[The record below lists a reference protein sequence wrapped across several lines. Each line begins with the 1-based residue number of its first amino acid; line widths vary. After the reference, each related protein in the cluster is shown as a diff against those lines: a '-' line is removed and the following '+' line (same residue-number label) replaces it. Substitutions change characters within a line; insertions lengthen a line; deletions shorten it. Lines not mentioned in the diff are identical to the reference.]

1 LKLELPHYTP
11 FLYHSNYGIGGSTFK
26 TLFEY
31 LNRYNIKSCGIVDD
45 TFFGLSE
52 FIKYANDYNIKPIIG
67 ARIPLAPPPLPHLSL
82 RGSHREPKQ
91 SQEITTPATKLG
103 GLVMTKRNCHYE
115 ERAPFA
121 PPPNVVAPFMV
132 HHYLYLFAKNQQ
144 GYENL
149 CQILTAYAFE
159 DIDINL
165 IKKHSG
171 GLILLSNSTRLLKEV
186 SPVFDNKYY
195 LLLPYHTTLKQEFPC
210 IAANEILYVTKDEK
224 LLYKLMCKI
233 KDCKYEYQRG
243 SPHHLLTNGEFN
255 KVFADYQQ
263 AMKNN
268 RILAESCNFIPE
280 NRGWIFPRSKQNLY
294 EIIKPITKNNRLT
307 NVEKKR
313 IQYEHKIIGDMGFE
327 PYFCLVYHLKK
338 FALSKGI
345 GMNIRGSAASS
356 FILYILGL
364 SIVNPLKYNLPFER
378 FLNPQRS
385 EPPDIDVDV
394 EFNQRERLIREIYQA
409 FGKNHVAHISVINR
423 FQYKARFRD
432 TARAFGISPQELK
445 NIRSHSNEKLIKNI
459 YQIAEQINDYPHYF
473 SCHPSGIVITPYPV
487 VKYIPLY
494 PSPAGQ
500 ITHFDKDGIGMVG
513 LVKIDI
519 LGVRGFPQLYLSR
532 ENIDFND
539 QNVYKFIGAGKTL
552 GCFQIES
559 PLVRQFLQKIQPTT
573 LMGIAN
579 AIAVIRPGPA
589 RGGMRE
595 KFLKRLKHEEKVEYP
610 HPKLRK
616 ALEQTLGI
624 PIYQEQIL
632 QIAHDFADF
641 SLSDGDMLR
650 RAMTKE
656 RNSSRMKALEQLFF
670 TKATK
675 IGYSQKEIETVWER
689 IRAFSSFGF
698 NKAHSTTYATLAY
711 LSAYQKFYNPLEFF
725 CRLINNQ
732 GGYYPTYGYINE
744 ARRWGIKIIA
754 PDVNKSDIG
763 FSVINKT
770 NNTVRACLA
779 KGLDVLEKREELSRE
794 TKSRTCL
801 ITGLSEIK
809 NLSFS
814 TIERIIKLRPFKN
827 GQDFFYR
834 VRPSIDQGV
843 SLIKSGGL
851 DTFGQTWPELYFI
864 LLISRISKKTTY
876 GLHEKIPQFRDFHS
890 ATKLCDQLHA
900 IGFLP
905 NHHILEIFCPK
916 RKNRIND
923 LVTGK
928 KNTVTGTPI
937 TWRTVLTKNKK
948 PMSFVTIDDET
959 GILEVVIFPNKYK
972 PHSTGPIMEIQGTIK
987 DDSLIAENYNNLFIP

>member
-1 LKLELPHYTP
+1 
-11 FLYHSNYGIGGSTFK
+11 
-26 TLFEY
+26 
-31 LNRYNIKSCGIVDD
+31 
-45 TFFGLSE
+45 
-52 FIKYANDYNIKPIIG
+52 
-67 ARIPLAPPPLPHLSL
+67 
-82 RGSHREPKQ
+82 
-91 SQEITTPATKLG
+91 
-103 GLVMTKRNCHYE
+103 M
-115 ERAPFA
+115 
-121 PPPNVVAPFMV
+121 
-132 HHYLYLFAKNQQ
+132 
-144 GYENL
+144 
-149 CQILTAYAFE
+149 
-159 DIDINL
+159 
-165 IKKHSG
+165 
-171 GLILLSNSTRLLKEV
+171 
-186 SPVFDNKYY
+186 
-195 LLLPYHTTLKQEFPC
+195 
-210 IAANEILYVTKDEK
+210 
-224 LLYKLMCKI
+224 
-233 KDCKYEYQRG
+233 
-243 SPHHLLTNGEFN
+243 
-255 KVFADYQQ
+255 
-263 AMKNN
+263 
-268 RILAESCNFIPE
+268 
-280 NRGWIFPRSKQNLY
+280 
-294 EIIKPITKNNRLT
+294 
-307 NVEKKR
+307 
-313 IQYEHKIIGDMGFE
+313 
-327 PYFCLVYHLKK
+327 VYHLKE

-345 GMNIRGSAASS
+345 GMNVRGSAAAS

-394 EFNQRERLIREIYQA
+394 EFKQRERLIQEIYQE
-409 FGKNHVAHISVINR
+409 FGKEYVAHISVINR

-432 TARAFGISPQELK
+432 TARAFGISPQELS
-445 NIRSHSNEKLIKNI
+445 NIRNHLGEKLIENI
-459 YQIAEQINDYPHYF
+459 YRIAEQIDDYPHYF

-487 VKYIPLY
+487 VKYIPLS
-494 PSPAGQ
+494 PNPAGQ
-500 ITHFDKDGIGMVG
+500 ITQFDKDGIGMAG

-519 LGVRGFPQLYLSR
+519 LGVRGFPQLYLSK

-559 PLVRQFLQKIQPTT
+559 PLVKQFLQKIQPTT

-595 KFLKRLKHEEKVEYP
+595 KFLKRLKHEQKIEYP
-610 HPKLRK
+610 HPKLK
-616 ALEQTLGI
+616 QALEQTLGI

-641 SLSDGDMLR
+641 SLSNGDMLR

-656 RNSSRMKALEQLFF
+656 RNSSRMKMLEQLFF

-675 IGYSQKEIETVWER
+675 IGYRKKEIKTVWER

-711 LSAYQKFYNPLEFF
+711 LSAYQKLYNPLEFF

-732 GGYYPTYGYINE
+732 GGYYPTYAYVNE
-744 ARRWGIKIIA
+744 ARRWGVNILPPNI
-754 PDVNKSDIG
+754 NKSESN
-763 FSVINKT
+763 FSALN
-770 NNTVRACLA
+770 
-779 KGLDVLEKREELSRE
+779 GS
-794 TKSRTCL
+794 L
-801 ITGLSEIK
+801 ITGLDKIK
-809 NLSFS
+809 NLSYS

-851 DTFGQTWPELYFI
+851 DTFGQTWPEFYFI
-864 LLISRISKKTTY
+864 LLISRSSKKTTY
-876 GLHEKIPQFRDFHS
+876 GLYEKIPQFRDFHS
-890 ATKLCDQLHA
+890 ETKLCDQLHA

-905 NHHILEIFCPK
+905 NHHILEVFFPK
-916 RKNRIND
+916 RQNRIND

-937 TWRTVLTKNKK
+937 SWRTVLTKNKK

-959 GILEVVIFPNKYK
+959 GILEVIIFPNKYK

-987 DDSLIAENYNNLFIP
+987 DDSLIAENYNNLCIP

>member
-1 LKLELPHYTP
+1 MSYTP
-11 FLYHSNYGIGGSTFK
+11 FLYHSNYGVGGSTFK

-31 LNRYNIKSCGIVDD
+31 LNRHRIKSCGIVDA
-45 TFFGLSE
+45 TFFGLPE
-52 FIKYANDYNIKPIIG
+52 FIKYAKTYNIKPIIG
-67 ARIPLAPPPLPHLSL
+67 ARVLLATSSIPHLSSRDAHL
-82 RGSHREPKQ
+82 PYVIARSEATKQ
-91 SQEITTPATKLG
+91 SQENFKTYPTISRDCHALRARNDKKLYPDG
-103 GLVMTKRNCHYE
+103 ISSN
-115 ERAPFA
+115 
-121 PPPNVVAPFMV
+121 
-132 HHYLYLFAKNQQ
+132 LYLFAKNQQ

-149 CQILTAYAFE
+149 CQILTAYAFGN
-159 DIDINL
+159 IDINL
-165 IKKHSG
+165 IKKYCG
-171 GLILLSNSTRLLKEV
+171 GLILLSNSIRLLKEL

-195 LLLPYHTTLKQEFPC
+195 LLLPYHTALKQEFPC
-210 IAANEILYVTKDEK
+210 IAANEILYVTKEERV
-224 LLYKLMCKI
+224 LYKLMCKI
-233 KDCKYEYQRG
+233 KDSKHEYQRS
-243 SPHHLLTNGEFN
+243 SPHHLLTNEEFN
-255 KVFADYQQ
+255 KVFSDYQQ
-263 AMKNN
+263 AMTNN

-280 NRGWIFPRSKQNLY
+280 NKGWIFPRSKQKLC
-294 EIIKPITKNNRLT
+294 EIIKPITKNSRLT
-307 NVEKKR
+307 NVETQR
-313 IQYEHKIIGDMGFE
+313 IQYEYKIIEKMGFE
-327 PYFCLVYHLKK
+327 PYFCLVYHLKE

-345 GMNIRGSAASS
+345 GMNVRGSAAAS

-364 SIVNPLKYNLPFER
+364 SIVNPLKYKLPFER

-385 EPPDIDVDV
+385 EPPDIDVDI
-394 EFNQRERLIREIYQA
+394 EFNQRERLIQEIYQE
-409 FGKNHVAHISVINR
+409 FGKEHVAHISVINR

-432 TARAFGISPQELK
+432 TARAFGISPQELN
-445 NIRSHSNEKLIKNI
+445 NIRNHLGEKLIENI
-459 YQIAEQINDYPHYF
+459 YRIAEQINNYPHYF
-473 SCHPSGIVITPYPV
+473 SCHASGIVITPYPV
-487 VKYIPLY
+487 VKYIPLS

-500 ITHFDKDGIGMVG
+500 ITQFDKDGIGMVG

-519 LGVRGFPQLYLSR
+519 LGVRGFPQLYLSK

-595 KFLKRLKHEEKVEYP
+595 KFLKRLKREEKIEYP

-656 RNSSRMKALEQLFF
+656 RNSSRMKTLEKLFF

-675 IGYSQKEIETVWER
+675 IGYSQKEIKTVWDR

-732 GGYYPTYGYINE
+732 GGYYPTYAYINE
-744 ARRWGIKIIA
+744 ARRWGVKILP

-763 FSVINKT
+763 FSVMNKT
-770 NNTVRACLA
+770 NDTVRPYLA

-794 TKSRTCL
+794 AKSRTCL

-809 NLSFS
+809 NLSYS
-814 TIERIIKLRPFKN
+814 TIERIIKLRPFKK
-827 GQDFFYR
+827 GQDFFSR

-843 SLIKSGGL
+843 SLIKSSAL
-851 DTFGQTWPELYFI
+851 DTFGQTRPELYFI
-864 LLISRISKKTTY
+864 LLVSRISKKPIC
-876 GLHEKIPQFRDFHS
+876 GLHEKIPQFRDFDS
-890 ATKLCDQLHA
+890 ETKLCDQLHT

-905 NHHILEIFCPK
+905 GYHILEVFYPK

>member
-1 LKLELPHYTP
+1 MSYTP
-11 FLYHSNYGIGGSTFK
+11 FLYHSNYGIGGSPFK

-31 LNRYNIKSCGIVDD
+31 LNKYNIKSCGIVDD
-45 TFFGLSE
+45 TFFGLPE
-52 FIKYANDYNIKPIIG
+52 FIKHANDYNIKPIIG
-67 ARIPLAPPPLPHLSL
+67 ARVSL
-82 RGSHREPKQ
+82 
-91 SQEITTPATKLG
+91 TPNQD
-103 GLVMTKRNCHYE
+103 MDNEKRNNTV
-115 ERAPFA
+115 RAKSRTQSDI
-121 PPPNVVAPFMV
+121 
-132 HHYLYLFAKNQQ
+132 YLFVKNQQ

-149 CQILTAYAFE
+149 CGILTAHAFE
-159 DIDINL
+159 NININF
-165 IKKHSG
+165 IKEHSV
-171 GLILLSNSTRLLKEV
+171 GLILISNSIRLLNEL

-195 LLLPYHTTLKQEFPC
+195 LLLPYHTALKQEFPC
-210 IAANEILYVTKDEK
+210 IATNEILYVTKEEK

-233 KDCKYEYQRG
+233 KNCKYECRRG
-243 SPHHLLTNGEFN
+243 SPHHLLTNEEFN

-280 NRGWIFPRSKQNLY
+280 NRGWIFPRSKQNLC
-294 EIIKPITKNNRLT
+294 EIIKPITKNSKLSDI
-307 NVEKKR
+307 EKKR

-327 PYFCLVYHLKK
+327 PYFCLVYHLKE

-345 GMNIRGSAASS
+345 GMNVRGSAAAS

-385 EPPDIDVDV
+385 EPPDIDVDI
-394 EFNQRERLIREIYQA
+394 EFNQRERLIREIYQE
-409 FGKNHVAHISVINR
+409 FGKKHVAHISVINR
-423 FQYKARFRD
+423 FQYKARFRN

-445 NIRSHSNEKLIKNI
+445 NIRSHLGEKLIKNI

-519 LGVRGFPQLYLSR
+519 LGVRSFPQLYLSR

-595 KFLKRLKHEEKVEYP
+595 KFLKCLKREKRIEYP

-670 TKATK
+670 AKATK
-675 IGYSQKEIETVWER
+675 IGYSKKEIETVWER

-711 LSAYQKFYNPLEFF
+711 LSAYQKLYNPLEFF

-732 GGYYPTYGYINE
+732 GGYYPTYAYVNE

-770 NNTVRACLA
+770 NNTVRACL
-779 KGLDVLEKREELSRE
+779 ELSRE
-794 TKSRTCL
+794 AKSRTCL

-814 TIERIIKLRPFKN
+814 TIKRILKFRPFKN
-827 GQDFFYR
+827 AEDFFYR

-843 SLIKSGGL
+843 SLIKSSAL
-851 DTFGQTWPELYFI
+851 DTFGQTRPELYFI
-864 LLISRISKKTTY
+864 LLVSRISKKPTY
-876 GLHEKIPQFRDFHS
+876 GLHEKIPQFRDFDS
-890 ATKLCDQLHA
+890 ETKLCDQLHT

-905 NHHILEIFCPK
+905 SYHILEVFCPK
-916 RKNRIND
+916 RQNRIND

-928 KNTVTGTPI
+928 TNTVTGTPI

-948 PMSFVTIDDET
+948 LMSFITIDDET

>member
-1 LKLELPHYTP
+1 LKLGFRHYTP
-11 FLYHSNYGIGGSTFK
+11 FLYHSNYGVGGSTFK

-31 LNRYNIKSCGIVDD
+31 LNRYRIKSCGIVDA
-45 TFFGLSE
+45 TFFGLPE
-52 FIKYANDYNIKPIIG
+52 FIKYAKTYNIKPIIG
-67 ARIPLAPPPLPHLSL
+67 ARIPLATSSIPHLSSQD
-82 RGSHREPKQ
+82 SHLPYVIARSENACPVSTECNRSELVEGKQ
-91 SQEITTPATKLG
+91 SQENFKTDPTISRDCHALRARNDKKLYPDG
-103 GLVMTKRNCHYE
+103 ISSN
-115 ERAPFA
+115 
-121 PPPNVVAPFMV
+121 
-132 HHYLYLFAKNQQ
+132 LYLFAKNQQ

-149 CQILTAYAFE
+149 CQILTAYAFG

-165 IKKHSG
+165 IKKHCG
-171 GLILLSNSTRLLKEV
+171 GLILLSSSIRLLKEL
-186 SPVFDNKYY
+186 SPVLDNKYY
-195 LLLPYHTTLKQEFPC
+195 LLLPYHTALKQEFPC
-210 IAANEILYVTKDEK
+210 IAANEILYVTKEERV
-224 LLYKLMCKI
+224 LYKLMCKI
-233 KDCKYEYQRG
+233 KDSKYEYQR
-243 SPHHLLTNGEFN
+243 SSLHHLLTNEEFN
-255 KVFADYQQ
+255 KVFSDYQQ
-263 AMKNN
+263 AMTNN

-280 NRGWIFPRSKQNLY
+280 NKGWIFPQSKQKLC
-294 EIIKPITKNNRLT
+294 EIIKPITKNSRLT
-307 NVEKKR
+307 NVETQR
-313 IQYEHKIIGDMGFE
+313 IQYEYKIIEKMGFE
-327 PYFCLVYHLKK
+327 PYFCLVYHLKE

-345 GMNIRGSAASS
+345 GMNVRGSAAAS

-364 SIVNPLKYNLPFER
+364 SLVNPLKYKLPFER

-394 EFNQRERLIREIYQA
+394 EFNQRERLIQEIYQE
-409 FGKNHVAHISVINR
+409 FGKEHVAHISVINR

-432 TARAFGISPQELK
+432 TARAFGISPQELN
-445 NIRSHSNEKLIKNI
+445 NIRNHLGEKLIENI
-459 YQIAEQINDYPHYF
+459 YRIAEQINNYPHYF
-473 SCHPSGIVITPYPV
+473 SCHASGIVITPYPV
-487 VKYIPLY
+487 VKYIPLS

-500 ITHFDKDGIGMVG
+500 ITQFDKDGIGMVG

-519 LGVRGFPQLYLSR
+519 LGVRGFPQLYLSK

-539 QNVYKFIGAGKTL
+539 QNVYKFIGTGKTL

-559 PLVRQFLQKIQPTT
+559 PLVKQFLQKIQPTT

-595 KFLKRLKHEEKVEYP
+595 KFLKRLKREEKIEYP
-610 HPKLRK
+610 HPKLKK

-656 RNSSRMKALEQLFF
+656 RNSSRMKA
-670 TKATK
+670 
-675 IGYSQKEIETVWER
+675 TVWDR

-732 GGYYPTYGYINE
+732 GGYYPTYAYINE
-744 ARRWGIKIIA
+744 ARRWGVKILP
-754 PDVNKSDIG
+754 PDVNKSESN
-763 FSVINKT
+763 FSILN
-770 NNTVRACLA
+770 
-779 KGLDVLEKREELSRE
+779 GS
-794 TKSRTCL
+794 L
-801 ITGLSEIK
+801 ITGLGEIK
-809 NLSFS
+809 TLSYL
-814 TIERIIKLRPFKN
+814 TIERIIKLRPFKK
-827 GQDFFYR
+827 GQDFFSR

-843 SLIKSGGL
+843 SLIKSSAL
-851 DTFGQTWPELYFI
+851 DIFRQTRPELYFI
-864 LLISRISKKTTY
+864 LLVSRISKKPIY
-876 GLHEKIPQFRDFHS
+876 ELHEKIPQFRDFDS
-890 ATKLCDQLHA
+890 ETKLCDQLHT

-905 NHHILEIFCPK
+905 GYHILEVFCPK
-916 RKNRIND
+916 RQNRIND

>member
-1 LKLELPHYTP
+1 MSYTP
-11 FLYHSNYGIGGSTFK
+11 FLYHSNYGIGGSAFK

-31 LNRYNIKSCGIVDD
+31 LNKYNIKSCGIVDD
-45 TFFGLSE
+45 TFFGLPE

-67 ARIPLAPPPLPHLSL
+67 ARIPLALSPLPHLSL

-103 GLVMTKRNCHYE
+103 GLVMTKRDCHYE
-115 ERAPFA
+115 KRAPFA
-121 PPPNVVAPFMV
+121 PPKNVSRP
-132 HHYLYLFAKNQQ
+132 HIYLFAKNQH

-149 CQILTAYAFE
+149 CQILTAHAFG

-165 IKKHSG
+165 IKKHCG
-171 GLILLSNSTRLLKEV
+171 ELILLSNSIRLLKEL

-210 IAANEILYVTKDEK
+210 IAANEILYVTKEEK

-233 KDCKYEYQRG
+233 KDCEYECRRG
-243 SPHHLLTNGEFN
+243 SPHHLLTNEEFN
-255 KVFADYQQ
+255 KVFVDYQP

-280 NRGWIFPRSKQNLY
+280 NKDWIFPRSKQNLC
-294 EIIKPITKNNRLT
+294 EIIKPIIKNSKLSDI
-307 NVEKKR
+307 EKKR

-394 EFNQRERLIREIYQA
+394 EFNQRERLIQEIYQE

-595 KFLKRLKHEEKVEYP
+595 KFLKCLKREERIEYP

-650 RAMTKE
+650 RAMTKG

-675 IGYSQKEIETVWER
+675 IGYRKKEIETVWER

-725 CRLINNQ
+725 CRLINNE
-732 GGYYPTYGYINE
+732 GGYYPTYAYVND
-744 ARRWGIKIIA
+744 ARRWGVKILPPNI
-754 PDVNKSDIG
+754 NKSESN
-763 FSVINKT
+763 FSVLN
-770 NNTVRACLA
+770 R
-779 KGLDVLEKREELSRE
+779 S
-794 TKSRTCL
+794 L
-801 ITGLSEIK
+801 ITGLGKIK
-809 NLSFS
+809 NLSYS

-843 SLIKSGGL
+843 SLIKSSGL

-864 LLISRISKKTTY
+864 LLISKISKKTTY

-890 ATKLCDQLHA
+890 ETKLCDQLHA

-905 NHHILEIFCPK
+905 GQHILEVFCPK
-916 RKNRIND
+916 RQNRIND
-923 LVTGK
+923 LVVGK

-948 PMSFVTIDDET
+948 LMSFVTIDDET
-959 GILEVVIFPNKYK
+959 GVLEVVIFPNKYK
-972 PHSTGPIMEIQGTIK
+972 PHSTGPIMQIQGTIE
-987 DDSLIAENYNNLFIP
+987 DDSMIAENYNNLFIP